1 MTEKKKN
8 ILLIFSSVF
17 ISLFFIE
24 LFFQFKKSLEKE
36 IINFTSEP
44 GYFLFQQ
51 GKVFKNV
58 ENVVK
63 YHSNKIIKAEAY
75 IYAENKFKQA
85 YSYEIKTNNFG
96 LVQNNNLKKN
106 IPSILF
112 LGDSFT
118 EGQGEPAWIDKFGG
132 NFGKYQIINGGIL
145 ATGPQQFEL
154 MEKHVSKNYDVKK
167 ILFLFIGHDIRRS
180 PFLMSNKDLDCLN
193 DYKKCTGS
201 QTFLGYPISNKNPEN
216 FLNSLRNQRIENYKK
231 LPLKKRI
238 KIKVKKFF
246 SHLYIVKIPITFF
259 RERFYK
265 SKNIKIKKNF
275 LSIKRLHEKYGKN
288 IHFINLKTENEILNG
303 REYESIYAES
313 FIKNL
318 TKNFHYCEFNNDL
331 TNFNPLHHHP
341 SKQGY
346 ENLFNCIYGI
356 MAKTID

>member
-1 MTEKKKN
+1 VTKKRQN
-8 ILLIFSSVF
+8 NLLIFFSF
-17 ISLFFIE
+17 LISLLLIE
-24 LFFQFKKSLEKE
+24 LFFQFKNSFKRKT
-36 IINFTSEP
+36 INFTAEP
-44 GYFLFQQ
+44 AYLLFDQ

-63 YHSNKIIKAEAY
+63 YHSNKTIKAEAY
-75 IYAENKFKQA
+75 IYKENKFKQV

-96 LVQNNNLKKN
+96 LVQNKDLKKDV
-106 IPSILF
+106 PSILF

-118 EGQGEPAWIDKFGG
+118 EGQGEPAWVDKFDG

-167 ILFLFIGHDIRRS
+167 VLFLFIGHDIRRS
-180 PFLMSNKDLDCLN
+180 PFLMSKKDLDCLN
-193 DYKKCTGS
+193 DYKKCFGS
-201 QTFLGYPISNKNPEN
+201 QTFLGYPISNKNPEI

-231 LPLKKRI
+231 IPLEKRI
-238 KIKVKKFF
+238 KIKIKKFF
-246 SHLYIVKIPITFF
+246 SNLYVVKIPIEFL
-259 RERFYK
+259 REKLYK

-288 IHFINLKTENEILNG
+288 IHFVNLKTQNEILNG
-303 REYESIYAES
+303 REYESIYAER

-318 TKNFHYCEFNNDL
+318 TENFHSCEFNDDL
-331 TNFNPLHHHP
+331 TNFNPLENHP
-341 SKQGY
+341 NKKGY